1 VNALPSRVGWQRVR
15 RSSNVLGS
23 QSRRVERMIAGDDGL
38 LERQRS
44 CEVCHRPGHGRD
56 GQPVDVRD
64 LLGSKHRGVDMTMP
78 GTSSTGGAVTS
89 QMCDGQWCVPQVQ
102 AVDDR
107 RRLVA
112 EDSVG
117 GRRAQGFHRPEPVS
131 LVSVE
136 SVERVRRRVSARPNP
151 PPRPGP
157 ALPLQLMVGCPA
169 LQGLGTSND
178 V

>member
-1 VNALPSRVGWQRVR
+1 
-15 RSSNVLGS
+15 
-23 QSRRVERMIAGDDGL
+23 
-38 LERQRS
+38 
-44 CEVCHRPGHGRD
+44 
-56 GQPVDVRD
+56 
-64 LLGSKHRGVDMTMP
+64 
-78 GTSSTGGAVTS
+78 
-89 QMCDGQWCVPQVQ
+89 MCDGQWCVPQVQ